1 MTAIVGL
8 FRFKA
13 GTKSPLLRRLDKTGQ
28 NAEEAARQNRLATFE
43 TMVGH
48 DWDRFWRYAC
58 RLCGNADDAE
68 DLLADSLLEAFQGF
82 DRFRGE
88 GFDKWLFRIL
98 TTNRIDM
105 VRRAKVRKAESLSQP
120 WDAASG
126 EGSIAERCVP
136 DKRGDPVHVLVEPLL
151 SEEIQNALD
160 SLSDDFRAV
169 VLLCDVEQMDYHE
182 IARVLNLPIGTVRSR
197 IHRARNQMRRFLEAN
212 QQK

>member
-8 FRFKA
+8 RHKA
-13 GTKSPLLRRLDKTGQ
+13 GKFPSFLRRLSATKES
-28 NAEEAARQNRLATFE
+28 AEEIARQNRLAAFE
-43 TMVGH
+43 AMVSH
-48 DWDRFWRYAC
+48 DWDRFWRYSY

-105 VRRAKVRKAESLSQP
+105 VRRAKVRKAESLSQL
-120 WDAASG
+120 WDSD
-126 EGSIAERCVP
+126 ESTTERCIP
-136 DKRGDPVHVLVEPLL
+136 DPTGDPVQVLVEPLL
-151 SEEIQNALD
+151 SDEVQAALD
-160 SLSDDFRAV
+160 GLSDDFRAV

-182 IARVLNLPIGTVRSR
+182 IARVLNVPIGTVRSR
-197 IHRARNQMRRFLEAN
+197 IHRARNQMRQSLEKAGR
-212 QQK
+212 QK